1 MKVGDLV
8 KFTQAHSSQSG
19 FEYCADWVGIV
30 LSLFPQL
37 TISWVYPP
45 AHVFTATYKDNDLAH
60 MSLETISE
68 SGRSGSD

>member
-8 KFTQAHSSQSG
+8 KFTHAHSSQSG

-30 LSLFPQL
+30 LSFFPQL

-45 AHVFTATYKDNDLAH
+45 AHMFTATYKDNDLAH